1 MTMNDAVDAE
11 QTEKLLA
18 PLRHEFSVHDKNR

>member
-1 MTMNDAVDAE
+1 MNDAVDAE

-18 PLRHEFSVHDKNR
+18 PLRHELLH